1 MTFLKE
7 YVTDWMNRDD
17 EKGPENEQLGLYFR
31 MIEKT
36 ENLLKEA
43 LQEITNARDILF
55 DLDDAYARWGSVYRE
70 LYFRR
75 GFALVYQS
83 TTQHTS
89 YVLDSDA
96 VAIAIAHTHML
107 EYTKSEIF
115 QRELSSA
122 EQAVIQE
129 EQGNIRRLQRSIYQQ
144 ATNSDEQLISCL
156 LQEMERL
163 YMLLFQ
169 STKETYFTY
178 GMLHGY
184 RLFSALLAEIGSPC
198 SSPLAKQCG

>member
-1 MTFLKE
+1 MKFLKE
-7 YVTDWMNRDD
+7 YAANWVNQDG
-17 EKGPENEQLGLYFR
+17 EKGPENEQLDIYHC
-31 MIEKT
+31 MIGNT

-43 LQEITNARDILF
+43 FQGVADVSDMLF
-55 DLDDAYARWGSVYRE
+55 DLDDAYACWGSVYRE

-89 YVLDSDA
+89 YSFESDA
-96 VAIAIAHTHML
+96 VAVAIAHTHML
-107 EYTKSEIF
+107 EYAKSEIF
-115 QRELSSA
+115 QRELSLD

-129 EQGNIRRLQRSIYQQ
+129 EKENIRRLQQSIYQQ
-144 ATNSDEQLISCL
+144 ASSGEKQLISSL

-163 YMLLFQ
+163 YLLLFQ
-169 STKETYFTY
+169 SIKETYFVY

-184 RLFSALLAEIGSPC
+184 RLFSALLAEIGSSH

>member
-7 YVTDWMNRDD
+7 YVADWINRDS
-17 EKGPENEQLGLYFR
+17 EKGPENEQLDIYFC
-31 MIEKT
+31 MIGKT

-43 LQEITNARDILF
+43 LQGFADVGDILF

-70 LYFRR
+70 LFFRR

-89 YVLDSDA
+89 FAFESDA
-96 VAIAIAHTHML
+96 VTVATAHTHML

-122 EQAVIQE
+122 EQADIQE
-129 EQGNIRRLQRSIYQQ
+129 EQENIRRLQLSIYQQ
-144 ATNSDEQLISCL
+144 ASSNDQQLISNL

-163 YMLLFQ
+163 YLLLFQ
-169 STKETYFTY
+169 NTKETYFMY

-184 RLFSALLAEIGSPC
+184 RLFSALLAEIKSPH